1 MNDRIGVLGCGWLG
15 LPLAKHFVNQK
26 HEVYGSTTS
35 KEKLELLQNN
45 GIHAYEISIST
56 SGAKGDIQDFLSN
69 IDILIINLPP
79 KLRRGTNESFVEKMK
94 VLHSEINKS
103 AVLKIIFVSST
114 AVYGEVDGEVTETT
128 VPKPS
133 TESGR
138 QLLECERLFQQD
150 TALETTIIRFGG
162 LIGPNRHPVTM
173 LSKRQNLTNGN
184 NPVNLIHLA
193 DCIHMIS
200 TLIENNYWNQIFN
213 GVYPIHPTK
222 KEYYTSEALKR
233 GIPLPDYSDSS
244 SNKFNKV
251 VLSKSFLDKN
261 HSFQTSI
268 LS

>member
-15 LPLAKHFVNQK
+15 LPLAKRFVNQK

-35 KEKLELLQNN
+35 KEKLELLQKD
-45 GIHAYEISIST
+45 GIHAYQISLSATGIH
-56 SGAKGDIQDFLSN
+56 GDIQSFLSN

-79 KLRRGTNESFVEKMK
+79 KLRSGNNESFVEKIK
-94 VLHSEINKS
+94 LLHSKIKES
-103 AVLKIIFVSST
+103 AVLRIIFVSST

-138 QLLECERLFQQD
+138 QLLECEQLFTQD
-150 TALETTIIRFGG
+150 DTIKTTIIRFGG
-162 LIGPNRHPVTM
+162 LIGPSRHPVTM

-184 NPVNLIHLA
+184 NPVNLIHLD

-200 TLIENNYWNQIFN
+200 TIIVHNYWNQIFN
-213 GVYPIHPTK
+213 GVYPLHPTK

-233 GIPLPDYSDSS
+233 RIPAPDYSGSS
-244 SNKFNKV
+244 SDKFSKV

-261 HSFQTSI
+261 HRFQTSI

>member
-1 MNDRIGVLGCGWLG
+1 MNDSIGVLGCGWLG

-35 KEKLELLQNN
+35 KEKLELLQDND
-45 GIHAYEISIST
+45 IHAYEISIST
-56 SGAKGDIQDFLSN
+56 SGVKGDIQGFLSN
-69 IDILIINLPP
+69 IDILIITLPP
-79 KLRRGTNESFVEKMK
+79 KLRSGTSESFVEKMK
-94 VLHSEINKS
+94 LLHLEIKKS

-138 QLLECERLFQQD
+138 QLLECEQLFTQD
-150 TALETTIIRFGG
+150 DTIKTTIIRFGG
-162 LIGPNRHPVTM
+162 LIGPSRHPVTM

-184 NPVNLIHLA
+184 NPVNLIHLD
-193 DCIHMIS
+193 DCIHIIS
-200 TLIENNYWNQIFN
+200 TIIANNYWNQIFN
-213 GVYPIHPTK
+213 GVYPLHPTK

-233 GIPLPDYSDSS
+233 GIPSPDYSGSS
-244 SNKFNKV
+244 SDKFSKV
-251 VLSKSFLDKN
+251 VLSKSFLDKS